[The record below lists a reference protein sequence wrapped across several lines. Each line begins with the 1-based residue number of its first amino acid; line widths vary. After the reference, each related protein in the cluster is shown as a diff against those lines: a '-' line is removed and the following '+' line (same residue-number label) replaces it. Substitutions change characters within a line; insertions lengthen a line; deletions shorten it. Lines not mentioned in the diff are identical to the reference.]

1 MTYRFD
7 LGQGQQLFV
16 GQQDNQTRL
25 VLMQNRA
32 GQQQSQGSQFA
43 TGAWQVPP
51 TLFRT
56 AGGHM
61 LRLEGSQGQTWVQIQ
76 SGGMQVASSPN
87 VGNAEVVSG
96 QQVGDEAMPSSSM
109 SPMQPMQ
116 PMEPMEPMQPMQP
129 MQPMSMGD
137 MQMQMNPMRMQMG
150 NMQMQFDEQPQN
162 PQPNTPPAA
171 GSQGSASAQAR
182 QFCTQC
188 GQTVAADDRFCAY
201 CGHQLR
207 QS

>member
-1 MTYRFD
+1 
-7 LGQGQQLFV
+7 
-16 GQQDNQTRL
+16 
-25 VLMQNRA
+25 
-32 GQQQSQGSQFA
+32 
-43 TGAWQVPP
+43 
-51 TLFRT
+51 
-56 AGGHM
+56 
-61 LRLEGSQGQTWVQIQ
+61 
-76 SGGMQVASSPN
+76 
-87 VGNAEVVSG
+87 
-96 QQVGDEAMPSSSM
+96 
-109 SPMQPMQ
+109 
-116 PMEPMEPMQPMQP
+116 
-129 MQPMSMGD
+129 
-137 MQMQMNPMRMQMG
+137 MG